1 MALHNGQFTLAVQF
15 EDTTNQGDVD
25 TDRTDKM
32 KLYSAGVRSKKHIE
46 APKGHNETCE
56 ASVFFE
62 VVSPGTRVLN
72 QLFSHSRW
80 VHMSPIFCIQSD
92 PRQEDVQ

>member
-1 MALHNGQFTLAVQF
+1 MALHNGQFTHAVQF
-15 EDTTNQGDVD
+15 EDMVVLITINQGDVD

-56 ASVFFE
+56 TSVFFE

-72 QLFSHSRW
+72 QLF
-80 VHMSPIFCIQSD
+80 
-92 PRQEDVQ
+92 